1 MVILTEE
8 INLSSILVL
17 IFSFSR
23 KKKLICF
30 QSKRNKSTFL
40 KIILSFFSIDL
51 DVLNNEDP
59 YAGLSYK
66 SFNKYELSF
75 QKKYIVPHFKKQLRI
90 LDKDLHKKEKSLR
103 HLSYLCSENLSVH
116 LELALEALREECNL
130 LILRRTPHTEIIE
143 QFCNDKGI
151 KLKSYR
157 NIFSKTSSIRQD
169 FYRDRALIK
178 FSLSNSFK
186 RVVKKFLRISFIF
199 LKFNFNIFM
208 NSKKSNI
215 SFNTLA
221 VIHHPPSEYF
231 NELFWSSDYRN
242 NERRVLG
249 LVDRKMSNEEL
260 IKINEY
266 TDFIIQNIEGLV
278 YFLTWGRRISS
289 LKRIT
294 RILGLFSWNLCS
306 RKIDFFCFAELIVPF
321 IYSEILSEAAIELNI
336 NSAWSSVEGGDPTT
350 FSISLMDRPLKTFG
364 TSWSMPYCE
373 TYRHNIYRNDIFFTW
388 GKRQEQF
395 FVNSGSDINKYI
407 EVGYPI
413 NNKEKICSLE
423 FREKYLQNSGFSVD
437 TKILTYFDNLHAYD
451 LPITN
456 KYNNDFLKYLFEFLE
471 NNPGYSLIIKSKKDD
486 VERNYKNFKND
497 FTSLRSSCRLKIE
510 TALADYSPGLI
521 SHINLSISSSSPI
534 LICAGYG
541 AKSIVYDPAG
551 YCDDINNEQAI
562 NLFSYKNA
570 ADLERMIK
578 NTIDYSVKDEGTM
591 QNKLIYLDQKRAS
604 QIVSEAIIE
613 LT

>member
-1 MVILTEE
+1 MIILTEE
-8 INLSSILVL
+8 INLSSILL
-17 IFSFSR
+17 ILISSSR

-30 QSKRNKSTFL
+30 QSKRNKSAFL
-40 KIILSFFSIDL
+40 QTALSLFSIDL
-51 DVLNNEDP
+51 EVLKNEDP
-59 YAGLSYK
+59 YAGLSHK
-66 SFNKYELSF
+66 TFNKYELCF
-75 QKKYIVPHFKKQLRI
+75 QKKYIVPHLQRQLRI
-90 LDKDLHKKEKSLR
+90 LDQDLHKKEKSLR

-116 LELALEALREECNL
+116 IELVLEASRKGCNL
-130 LILRRTPHTEIIE
+130 LILRKTPHTEIIKR
-143 QFCNDKGI
+143 FCNDKGI

-157 NIFSKTSSIRQD
+157 NIYSKTSSIRKD
-169 FYRDRALIK
+169 FYRDRSLLK

-186 RVVKKFLRISFIF
+186 RVVKKFLKVCLIF
-199 LKFNFNIFM
+199 LKFNFNIFI
-208 NSKKSNI
+208 NRKKSNI

-231 NELFWSSDYRN
+231 NEMFWSSDYRN
-242 NERRVLG
+242 NGRSILG
-249 LVDRKMSNEEL
+249 LVDRKMNNEEL
-260 IKINEY
+260 VKINEY
-266 TDFIIQNIEGLV
+266 TDFIIQNIETLV
-278 YFLTWGRRISS
+278 YFLTWERRVSC

-294 RILGLFSWNLCS
+294 RILCLFSWNLFS
-306 RKIDFFCFAELIVPF
+306 KKIDFFCFAELIVPL
-321 IYSEILSEAAIELNI
+321 IYSEILSEAAIELKI

-350 FSISLMDRPLKTFG
+350 FSVSLMDRPLKTYG

-373 TYRHNIYRNDIFFTW
+373 SYRHNIYRNDVFFSW
-388 GKRQEQF
+388 GKRQKQF

-413 NNKEKICSLE
+413 NNKEKICSLG
-423 FREKYLQNSGFSVD
+423 FREKFLQDSGFSAD
-437 TKILTYFDNLHAYD
+437 TKILTYFDNLYGYD

-471 NNPGYSLIIKSKKDD
+471 KNSGYSLIIKSKKDD
-486 VERNYKNFKND
+486 IERNYKNFKND
-497 FTSLRSSCRLKIE
+497 FISLRSSHRLRVE

-521 SHINLSISSSSPI
+521 SHINLSISSSSPM

-551 YCDDINNEQAI
+551 YCDDINNEHAI

-570 ADLERMIK
+570 ADLGRMIK
-578 NTIDYSVKDEGTM
+578 NTIDYSIKDEATM
-591 QNKLIYLDQKRAS
+591 GNQLINLDHKTAS
-604 QIVSEAIIE
+604 QIVSEALIE